1 MAFVTAGL
9 LAGAAVSGGAYLVD
23 RLAVATI
30 RPQRKSEYDTDPA
43 DVPFASRAVEFP
55 SNDGVLRGWL
65 FEPHGGPKGP
75 LAVLVHGWSANA
87 GTVLR
92 LGRPLL
98 DAGFPVLAFD
108 VSGHGSS
115 DAAPFV
121 TIRHYRDDVL
131 AAVSFA
137 EAELPFARRVVIGH
151 SMGAAAAVL
160 AAAGGAS
167 VHGLCLVAGPAN
179 IMDVTEGYLT
189 DQGLPGALVVRL
201 CLPSWRLRAAEPFA
215 DLNPEE
221 RLARVSVPVRI
232 VQGSDDR
239 RVQPD
244 HARRLARAAGVSV
257 TEVSGMG
264 HTDVLDSEVT
274 HDTMREL
281 LSSTAA

>member
-9 LAGAAVSGGAYLVD
+9 LAGAALSGGAYLVD

-30 RPQRKSEYDTDPA
+30 RPLRNNAYDTDPA
-43 DVPFASRAVEFP
+43 HVPYPTRAVEFQ
-55 SNDGVLRGWL
+55 SSDGTLRGWL
-65 FEPHGGPKGP
+65 FEPRGTPKGP

-98 DAGFPVLAFD
+98 EAGFPVMAFD
-108 VSGHGSS
+108 VRGHGSS
-115 DAAPFV
+115 DSAPFV

-131 AAVSFA
+131 AALRYA

-160 AAAGGAS
+160 ATARGAP
-167 VHGLCLVAGPAN
+167 VHGLCLVAGPAD

-215 DLNPEE
+215 DLSPEDS
-221 RLARVSVPVRI
+221 LGSVGVPVRI

-239 RVQPD
+239 RVRPH
-244 HARRLARAAGVSV
+244 HAHRLAVAAGVSV
-257 TEVSGMG
+257 TEVFGRG
-264 HTDVLDSEVT
+264 HTDVLDSQEA

-281 LSSTAA
+281 LTSTAV